1 MLSDQ
6 TCSGSGFVVGAA
18 LVPSKCPVKMDQWLA
33 SGNARP
39 AKQQRSEAATPQELD
54 MKLVGKLLLLL
65 SKLSLRHSLEIN
77 ELQSAKFKT
86 IVMGKDSSF
95 ISEAQEATRS
105 FAEKAQDAR
114 ETRNNKAIDELG
126 EPQHHSWAALI
137 KVAVEDT
144 AMSQQDRDVLTAHF
158 SGVRSVADLT
168 DKVFIAK
175 VKRCYDKR
183 VNKVH
188 LAVCAELCPVLDALL
203 RAMCRAAGKI
213 KRGQAPRSGNDREL
227 QDLVDK
233 LAKVV
238 QDD

>member
-1 MLSDQ
+1 MN
-6 TCSGSGFVVGAA
+6 
-18 LVPSKCPVKMDQWLA
+18 QWLA
-33 SGNARP
+33 SGDARP
-39 AKQQRSEAATPQELD
+39 AKHQRSEAATPQELD
-54 MKLVGKLLLLL
+54 MHLVGKLLLLL

-77 ELQSAKFKT
+77 ELQSATFKT
-86 IVMGKDSSF
+86 IVMGTESSF

-105 FAEKAQDAR
+105 FVEKAKNAR

-126 EPQHHSWAALI
+126 EPQYHSWAALI

-158 SGVRSVADLT
+158 NGVRSVADLT

-188 LAVCAELCPVLDALL
+188 LAVCAELSPVLDALL
-203 RAMCRAAGKI
+203 RAMSRAGGKI
-213 KRGQAPRSGNDREL
+213 KRGQPPRSGNDREL

-233 LAKVV
+233 LARIV

>member
-1 MLSDQ
+1 
-6 TCSGSGFVVGAA
+6 
-18 LVPSKCPVKMDQWLA
+18 
-33 SGNARP
+33 
-39 AKQQRSEAATPQELD
+39 
-54 MKLVGKLLLLL
+54 
-65 SKLSLRHSLEIN
+65 
-77 ELQSAKFKT
+77 
-86 IVMGKDSSF
+86 
-95 ISEAQEATRS
+95 
-105 FAEKAQDAR
+105 
-114 ETRNNKAIDELG
+114 
-126 EPQHHSWAALI
+126 
-137 KVAVEDT
+137 
-144 AMSQQDRDVLTAHF
+144 MSQQDRDVLTAHF

-203 RAMCRAAGKI
+203 RAMCRAGGKI